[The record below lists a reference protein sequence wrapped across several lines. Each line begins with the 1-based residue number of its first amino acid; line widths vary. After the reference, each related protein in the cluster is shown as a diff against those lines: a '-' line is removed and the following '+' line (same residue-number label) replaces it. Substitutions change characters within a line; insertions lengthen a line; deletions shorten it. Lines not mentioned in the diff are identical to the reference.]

1 MWSKLLLNSNSK
13 PVCLLL
19 NSVFIG
25 SCQEASSWNPL
36 LQKISRERISEMR
49 ILKYKYVGYVSSF
62 PEYMWFL
69 IIKMPR
75 VFLWFLLG
83 YKTGG
88 VIIHVKKNYFQF

>member
-1 MWSKLLLNSNSK
+1 
-13 PVCLLL
+13 
-19 NSVFIG
+19 
-25 SCQEASSWNPL
+25 
-36 LQKISRERISEMR
+36 MR
-49 ILKYKYVGYVSSF
+49 IVKYKYVGYISNF
-62 PEYMWFL
+62 PEYIWFL